1 MYLSHVVNSD
11 SLIVPKN
18 LDKLSVNKLL
28 ADMKLL
34 SMLDSGCI
42 SYSPLLTRI
51 KHRIEKICMDS
62 ASKYGFNEVI
72 LPMLMQKQLL
82 EKSGKLKDYSAE
94 FYFFDKPHDK
104 SVLVPTTEEP
114 IIQMLMHGGLK
125 SYKQLPMR
133 FSQLSNV
140 YRHLKRSEG
149 LYKSREI
156 SCVVLTS
163 ADFDQKSF
171 FQTVEDFKKICSSS
185 FQKMGIP
192 SFYIQDDK
200 SGAIEYMFET
210 ESADRPLSKSV
221 IRRYSSD
228 QTLPSDEKS
237 YGSLSMGYP
246 FYQSKNFDLTFDSPD
261 GKKMK
266 PVIGT
271 FGIGTQ
277 RCVYALFEKARNQKE
292 KAFTKDVRPFDVMLV
307 QVGKGSD
314 QIQSNISQIKDQL
327 EDSGLSVVV
336 DDRPVGI
343 QDKLALSEFLSIPS
357 RILVGKKEA
366 ETGLFTMKDLNQRT
380 MNSRLSE
387 VVRQSRILSKE

>member
-18 LDKLSVNKLL
+18 FEKLSVNKLL
-28 ADMKLL
+28 TDMKLL

-42 SYSPLLTRI
+42 SYSPLLARI

-62 ASKYGFNEVI
+62 ASQYGFNEVI

-82 EKSGKLKDYSAE
+82 EKSGKLADYSAE
-94 FYFFDKPHDK
+94 FYFFDKPHEK

-163 ADFDQKSF
+163 ADFDQQAF
-171 FQTVEDFKKICSSS
+171 LNTVEDFKKICSNS
-185 FQKMGIP
+185 FKKMGIP
-192 SFYIQDDK
+192 SFYVQDEK

-210 ESADRPLSKSV
+210 ESADRPLNKSV

-228 QTLPSDEKS
+228 QPLPDDDKS

-307 QVGKGSD
+307 QVGKESD
-314 QIQSNISQIKDQL
+314 KIQSNISQIKEQL

-336 DDRPVGI
+336 DDRPIGI

-366 ETGLFTMKDLNQRT
+366 ETGSFTMKDLAQRT
-380 MNSRLSE
+380 TNSRLSDIIQ
-387 VVRQSRILSKE
+387 QSRILSKE